1 LKGDLLKDTAQYSQL
16 KLAVSQHVNKKAS
29 ASESDARTKAIME
42 AGSGGKPQQQTN
54 R

>member
-1 LKGDLLKDTAQYSQL
+1 VKDTAQNSKL

-29 ASESDARTKAIME
+29 ASESDARTKAIVE
-42 AGSGGKPQQQTN
+42 AGSGKPQQQTN